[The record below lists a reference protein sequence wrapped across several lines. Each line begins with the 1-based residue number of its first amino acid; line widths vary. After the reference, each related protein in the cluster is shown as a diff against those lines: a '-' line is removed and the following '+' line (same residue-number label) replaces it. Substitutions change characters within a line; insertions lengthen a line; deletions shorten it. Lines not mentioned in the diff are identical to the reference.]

1 MQQEIKNQTNEFS
14 FALKPSQFGV
24 GVFAVHD
31 IKKSAHLR
39 LFGGMETVA
48 VERRKEDIP
57 EFFKTYCVDRGEIM
71 MCPRDFGCMEVGW
84 FLNHS
89 DKPNAYHENYEYYA
103 LRDIKEGEEITID
116 YNSLEE
122 SEESKEYYYRKGV

>member
-1 MQQEIKNQTNEFS
+1 
-14 FALKPSQFGV
+14 
-24 GVFAVHD
+24 
-31 IKKSAHLR
+31 
-39 LFGGMETVA
+39 
-48 VERRKEDIP
+48 
-57 EFFKTYCVDRGEIM
+57 
-71 MCPRDFGCMEVGW
+71 MEVGW